1 MEIENEN
8 EKDIS
13 QISNPTPKVSSL
25 LQTLSDTQINY
36 LSKILGIKINK
47 DEMAFFSSVEDLASF
62 INTIKFPE
70 KKKNEAKDSLIDV
83 LKSLNSK
90 ESMQKITEEKSKKFS
105 EVVKING
112 TTTMFATAEKDELSP
127 TMHAFYFCDKSTQ
140 IFSDKDTAAFKNMN
154 LETQYPNPFLK
165 DNEDNSS
172 YNSNF
177 IEAPVHPPIKNLGK
191 KTNRNHQINTSK
203 SGKKKKIDRNSEEII
218 NNTKNVDDFHEAE
231 YCIPNCKYA
240 RKSRNQPMIECD
252 NCRNWYH
259 TKCLEFTD
267 ESFKKYAGNGKEWYC
282 PKCKEEDNES
292 NKNSEEGN

>member
-13 QISNPTPKVSSL
+13 QISNPTPKVSSF

-112 TTTMFATAEKDELSP
+112 TTAMFATAEKDELSP

-177 IEAPVHPPIKNLGK
+177 IETQVHQPIKNLGK

-203 SGKKKKIDRNSEEII
+203 SGKKRKLIEIVKK
-218 NNTKNVDDFHEAE
+218 
-231 YCIPNCKYA
+231 
-240 RKSRNQPMIECD
+240 
-252 NCRNWYH
+252 
-259 TKCLEFTD
+259 
-267 ESFKKYAGNGKEWYC
+267 
-282 PKCKEEDNES
+282 
-292 NKNSEEGN
+292 

>member
-1 MEIENEN
+1 
-8 EKDIS
+8 
-13 QISNPTPKVSSL
+13 
-25 LQTLSDTQINY
+25 
-36 LSKILGIKINK
+36 
-47 DEMAFFSSVEDLASF
+47 
-62 INTIKFPE
+62 
-70 KKKNEAKDSLIDV
+70 
-83 LKSLNSK
+83 
-90 ESMQKITEEKSKKFS
+90 MQKITEEKSKKFS

-112 TTTMFATAEKDELSP
+112 TTAMFATAEKDELSP

-177 IEAPVHPPIKNLGK
+177 IETQVHQPIKNLGK

>member
-13 QISNPTPKVSSL
+13 QISNPTPKVSSF

-112 TTTMFATAEKDELSP
+112 TTAMFATAEKDELSP

-282 PKCKEEDNES
+282 PKCKEEDKKKK
-292 NKNSEEGN
+292 KNSEEGN